1 MKEYRFV
8 VIERV
13 KKTVCIVANDL
24 LEAQKEMQYCLDGGE
39 IEMDKNPDEI
49 SRNFYVVDVSPIG

>member
-13 KKTVCIVANDL
+13 KKTVCIAANDL
-24 LEAQKEMQYCLDGGE
+24 SEARKEMQHCLDDGE

-49 SRNFYVVDVSPIG
+49 SRNFYVVAVSPIG